1 MYSEFN
7 NIPDGDI
14 TALTNLTGREP
25 TSVVPREEF
34 ERLARE
40 ANCVDDL
47 GNIVQKTI
55 FIVKPIVVPTV
66 PKRKNRTKKQWEIYH
81 QQLENPFAARTGG

>member
-7 NIPDGDI
+7 NITDGDT
-14 TALTNLTGREP
+14 TALANLTGREP

-34 ERLARE
+34 ERIARE
-40 ANCVDDL
+40 ANRIDEH

-55 FIVKPIVVPTV
+55 FIVKPIVVPTT
-66 PKRKNRTKKQWEIYH
+66 PKRKNRT
-81 QQLENPFAARTGG
+81 